1 MKRSLLIALT
11 ALLWSGTVQAY
22 HNLIEY
28 ALPRGAGRGETV
40 KVRIYGTYLE
50 EPAEAV
56 FHRSG
61 IQCLSLGKAIPME
74 KPELF
79 PGEGKADSYVDAT
92 LQIAPDCPLG
102 EHLLRLRTKTL
113 LSEPVTFW
121 VGPFPTVR
129 ESESKMG
136 ENDVP
141 EKAQLVPLN
150 STVNGQIQS
159 GNNTPDR
166 DCFSVELKKGQRL
179 SAELESVQLGTL
191 NLRGENDCQIRIIAP
206 NGKELA
212 TCDDTALH
220 VQDPL
225 LTLIAP
231 DDGRYVVEVSQ
242 NMHMPGAYC
251 YYRLHLGNFPR
262 PTTVY
267 PLGGRPGEQ
276 LDVLLQGDAAGST
289 RATVALPAEMKHAG
303 PLALF
308 RFEPTENGVPA
319 PSPLLLRL
327 TSHPNVLKAGGLGDK
342 PQTFTTPVAL
352 NGILSKD
359 GMVDQWRFHANKGD
373 RLDMRVFASSMGTPL
388 DPKIWIR
395 SATGDS
401 SDKPLVQA
409 DDASLPERGYW
420 AFHTHARPPALLDPA
435 LTFSAPDT
443 GDFILG
449 VEDTRGIGGADF
461 IYRIEINPHV
471 DGIHPYVM
479 GLANQKIAR
488 EIDFVVPQG
497 NRWTLSVS
505 LGEDVGTKLGAGEY
519 ELEALGLP
527 PGVTMI
533 ASKYPKGVKQMPVQF
548 VAAPDAKPGVSFI
561 KLIAKA
567 VDKSPLEGSCQQGFP
582 FTDRRAQYAWWFVQ
596 LDEFALAV
604 VDPAPFRVETSS
616 PSVVIAKNSEVT
628 LDLKIE
634 RQPGWNEPLEIQ
646 TDWLP
651 LGVEKGPPV
660 PVAAG
665 QNTAQ
670 LHLRASEKA
679 LAGKWPITVTAT
691 TINGDVLGGG
701 GCRLV
706 SSPVIT
712 LEVSEPYLSVTFQRA
727 AIERGQQGELVA
739 DLKQNRPF
747 SGKAS
752 ASLLRLPKGVKLL
765 EPLPQISAADKT
777 CVFKVEVT
785 ADALVGQAKEIGAE
799 ITFTE
804 NGQSIRQQ
812 SGSGVLRIDPS
823 RGAK

>member
-1 MKRSLLIALT
+1 MKRSILIALT
-11 ALLWSGTVQAY
+11 SLLWSGTVQAY

-28 ALPRGAGRGETV
+28 ALPRGSGRGETV

-50 EPAEAV
+50 DPAEAV
-56 FHRSG
+56 FHGTG
-61 IQCLSLGKAIPME
+61 IQCLGLGKAVPMA
-74 KPELF
+74 KPEGF
-79 PGEGKADSYVDAT
+79 PGGGKADSYVEAT

-129 ESESKMG
+129 ETETKLG
-136 ENDVP
+136 ENDTP

-159 GNNTPDR
+159 GSNTPDR
-166 DCFSVELKKGQRL
+166 DCFAVELKKGQRL

-191 NLRGENDCQIRIIAP
+191 NLRGENDCQIRILAP

-212 TCDDTALH
+212 TCDDTVLH

-225 LTLIAP
+225 LTLLAP

-242 NMHMPGAYC
+242 KMHMPSDYC

-267 PLGGRPGEQ
+267 PLGGRPGEK
-276 LDVLLQGDAAGST
+276 LDLLLQGDAAGST
-289 RATVALPAEMKHAG
+289 KATVALPAETKHAG

-308 RFEPTENGVPA
+308 RFEPSEKGVPA
-319 PSPLLLRL
+319 PSPLPMRL
-327 TSHPNVLKAGGLGDK
+327 TSHPNVLRAGGLGDK
-342 PQTFTTPVAL
+342 PQAFSIPAAL
-352 NGILSKD
+352 NGIISKD

-373 RLDMRVFASSMGTPL
+373 RLDLRVFASSMGTPL

-395 SATGDS
+395 SATKES
-401 SDKPLVQA
+401 ADKPLLQA
-409 DDASLPERGYW
+409 DDASLAERGYW

-435 LTFSAPDT
+435 TTFSAPDT
-443 GDFILG
+443 GDYILG
-449 VEDTRGIGGADF
+449 VEDTRGIGGPEF

-471 DGIHPYVM
+471 DGVHPYVM
-479 GLANQKIAR
+479 GMYNQKIVR
-488 EIDFVVPQG
+488 ETDFVVPCG

-505 LGEDVGTKLGAGEY
+505 LGEDIGTKLGTGEY

-533 ASKYPKGVKQMPVQF
+533 ASRYPKGVKQMPVQF

-567 VDKSPLEGSCQQGFP
+567 VNKSPVEGSCQQGFTY
-582 FTDRRAQYAWWFVQ
+582 TDRRSQFAWWFVQ

-604 VDPAPFRVETSS
+604 VDPAPFRIETSA
-616 PSVVIAKNSEVT
+616 PSVAIAKNSEVT
-628 LDLKIE
+628 LNLKIE
-634 RQPGWNEPLEIQ
+634 RLAGWNEPLEIQ

-651 LGVEKGPPV
+651 AGVEKGPPV
-660 PVAAG
+660 SVPAG

-670 LHLRASEKA
+670 LHLHASDKA
-679 LAGKWPITVTAT
+679 AAGKWPITVTAT
-691 TINGDVLGGG
+691 TVNGEVQSGA

-712 LEVSEPYLSVTFQRA
+712 LEVSEPYLSVNFQRA
-727 AIERGQQGELVA
+727 AIERGQKGELIA
-739 DLKQNRPF
+739 DLKQNKPF
-747 SGKAS
+747 PGKAT
-752 ASLLRLPKGVKLL
+752 ASLLRLPNGVKLL
-765 EPLPQISAADKT
+765 EPLPQISATDKT

-785 ADALVGQAKEIGAE
+785 ADALVGQAKEISAE

>member
-1 MKRSLLIALT
+1 MKRLTLIALIS
-11 ALLWSGTVQAY
+11 LFWSGYARAY
-22 HNLIEY
+22 QNLIEY
-28 ALPRGAGRGETV
+28 ALPRGSGRGETL

-50 EPAEAV
+50 DPEEAV
-56 FHRSG
+56 FHGSG
-61 IQCLSLGKAIPME
+61 IRCIALGKATPME
-74 KPELF
+74 KPEIF
-79 PGEGKADSYVDAT
+79 PGGGRADTYVEAT

-121 VGPFPTVR
+121 IGPFPSVLET
-129 ESESKMG
+129 ETKLG
-136 ENDVP
+136 ENDLP
-141 EKAQLVPLN
+141 ATAQLVPLN

-166 DCFSVELKKGQRL
+166 DCFAIELKQGQRL

-191 NLRGENDCQIRIIAP
+191 NLRGENDCQIRVLAP
-206 NGKELA
+206 DGKELA
-212 TCDDTALH
+212 TCDDTTLH

-231 DDGRYVVEVSQ
+231 QDGRYVVEVSQ
-242 NMHMPGAYC
+242 KMHMPSAYC
-251 YYRLHLGNFPR
+251 YYRLHLGDFPR

-267 PLGGRPGEQ
+267 PLGGRPGEK
-276 LDVLLQGDAAGST
+276 LDVLLQGDAAGSMRT
-289 RATVALPAEMKHAG
+289 SVTLPTEMPHAG

-308 RFEPTENGVPA
+308 RFEPVEKGIAA
-319 PSPLLLRL
+319 PSPLLMRL
-327 TSHPNVLKAGGLGDK
+327 SAHPNVLRDEGLGNK
-342 PQTFTTPVAL
+342 PQPFAIPSAL
-352 NGILSKD
+352 NGVLSKD
-359 GMVDQWRFHANKGD
+359 GMVDQWRFHANKGERID
-373 RLDMRVFASSMGTPL
+373 FRVFASSVGTPL
-388 DPKIWIR
+388 DPRIWIR
-395 SATGDS
+395 SAATAQAH
-401 SDKPLVQA
+401 KLLVQA

-443 GDFILG
+443 GDYILG
-449 VEDTRGIGGADF
+449 VEDTRGIGGSDF

-471 DGIHPYVM
+471 DGMHPYVM
-479 GLANQKIAR
+479 GQYNQKIVR
-488 EIDFVVPQG
+488 DIDFVVPRG

-505 LGEDVGTKLGAGEY
+505 LGEDIGTKLGQGEY

-527 PGVTMI
+527 SGVNMI
-533 ASKYPKGVKQMPVQF
+533 APRYPKGVKQMPVQF
-548 VAAPDAKPGVSFI
+548 VAAPEAKPGVSFI
-561 KLIAKA
+561 KLMAKA
-567 VDKSPLEGSCQQGFP
+567 VDKSPLEGSCQQGFTY
-582 FTDRRAQYAWWFVQ
+582 TDRRGQFAWWFVQ

-604 VDPAPFRVETSS
+604 VDSAPFRIETSS
-616 PSVVIAKNSEVT
+616 SSVAIAKNSEVT
-628 LDLKIE
+628 LNLKIE
-634 RQPGWNEPLEIQ
+634 RQAGWNEPLEIQ

-660 PVAAG
+660 PVPAG
-665 QNTAQ
+665 QDTAL
-670 LHLRASEKA
+670 LHLHASDKA
-679 LAGKWPITVTAT
+679 QPGKWPVTVTAT
-691 TINGDVLGGG
+691 TINGEVLGGA

-727 AIERGQQGELVA
+727 AIERGQKGELIA
-739 DLKQNRPF
+739 DIKQNKPF
-747 SGKAS
+747 SGKAT

-765 EPLPQISAADKT
+765 EPLPKISATDKI

-785 ADALVGQAKEIGAE
+785 ADALVGQAKEISAE

-823 RGAK
+823 RGAR